1 MQNFGEIFSR
11 LDLDDYL
18 ADFSALLAR
27 QKPLFLQGDT
37 RVHFENIECLA
48 RYEFEA
54 PEEIEN
60 LDDALMRL
68 SKQAVLHVKEIAQ
81 FARIISY
88 FTYLRSLKFE
98 GRLGE
103 WIAKI
108 EIPPAMSELARGFDK
123 EGELKGSNR
132 QKSADRRGAAPHN
145 IFEARYALFGRY
157 PDSFYKFP
165 RSPAGARRL

>member
-54 PEEIEN
+54 PEEVEN

-123 EGELKGSNR
+123 EGELKDSVDERLGAIRQAQIAKKAQIDAELRRIKQLRR
-132 QKSADRRGAAPHN
+132 QKV
-145 IFEARYALFGRY
+145 
-157 PDSFYKFP
+157 K
-165 RSPAGARRL
+165 